1 MELEAE
7 REKIRQEIEELE
19 RSLGPVIPSDGIGEL
34 DSSLESGSEEEDDLE
49 EDESDTQLDMEVDQ
63 DGEKQDGEEEEVNL
77 PQTPETCLQMNLVYQ
92 EVIQEKIEEIN
103 SLLAQNKKQQEKLT
117 WELAGTKGI
126 KSSDGK
132 SLPANMFLGHFMK
145 PYFKDKTSG
154 FGPPANDDAREKARQ
169 GIKSFE
175 ELITVKWK
183 SREKLLLQQAVV
195 SDRLQH
201 LLQPKMLKVDYLNEK
216 REKSKD
222 EVEKQILGKQIQE
235 TEREISEINMLPE
248 ETLLGNRHD
257 EHDWDKIANINFEGT
272 RNANELRKYWQNYEH
287 PNINKKE
294 WSEEEIEKLKEIAV
308 QHGGLH
314 WEAIAQELGTQRTAF
329 QCLQKFQSHN
339 KDFKRSEWSPEED
352 QMLRQ
357 LVQEMRIG
365 NHIPY
370 RKMAYYMEGRDS
382 AQLIYRWTKRVDPNL
397 KRGAWTP
404 KEDALLLKAVAKY
417 GERDWYKI
425 RAEVPGR
432 NDLQCRDRYLHSLH
446 YDIKKGK
453 WSQEEEK
460 KLIELTEKYG
470 RGHWAKIASELPHR
484 SGSQCLSKWKILL
497 GYRRYR
503 RKKEGNRRHPRRRR
517 VHRWSSSPSES
528 SSEYSDLD
536 LDAEEEEDE
545 RPKAHQP
552 KGAGRWRVPSLDLW
566 VPARKEP
573 LEANP
578 GGLPAVTLLSKGFD
592 VNRKRRMDSGPLL
605 GPEEDQRTD
614 DLVDLVPE
622 TPELAQMKGNENSG
636 KPREAWKVSLAYV
649 KSVLR
654 RNSYEQQRRNRE
666 IRRKKRFASS
676 SSAGPRGSQLTL
688 LAGVT
693 NGARRQRDGI
703 GKTTLNRRLMLAV
716 TPWAGN
722 MVQEWAL
729 RMKEAASRKSKAD
742 MIFRQLQ
749 TSQLTST
756 PLFTFLIQLLHIDVD
771 GCMKV
776 IQRRKSRQPEL
787 LKAIALP
794 GGNSKQPSSSQDA
807 KAQLGQPAAS
817 GQPNKKL
824 IPLKAKEGPVPAN
837 TWKARS
843 PPGLAPKPKT
853 VSELLREKRLREQ
866 SARKGSQKRIFLAP
880 QLLLSASVV
889 VPQTRG
895 PMAPLANCPNAP
907 AASQVSPRPPPAS
920 ASVPGRDSASPT
932 DLAGASRERSLP
944 CNGDKDEAAGGEG
957 RDSNQESFSPQGD
970 PAGPPAKV
978 NPILAEA
985 LCPSPASGAFPPLL
999 PTLVAAHAQPTAV
1012 AQPALPISWV
1022 LTPQGL
1028 LPVTLLTLPS
1038 QGKPLA
1044 SGPPTN
1050 PSQPAETSV
1059 QIPTPTMGDP
1069 VVEGSPMPA
1078 GHPGCPQSDA
1088 GPRLADVPPPPP
1100 PPPPLL
1106 GNSTEVGC
1114 PPSPAGAGA
1123 PALPCTVFGGTAASA
1138 PNSEASPPPHPNQGP
1153 ATQEV
1158 PSNPALEAC
1167 PTPRPP
1173 QEGTAS
1179 PLSRL
1184 LSLEAEPAVKA
1195 WAKENREGRAPVLGR
1210 GLPYLPPFLCSLKTL
1225 SALLLNKRSLEQS
1238 AASLLDPEGQREE
1251 PSQPDLEALRQ
1262 AVRQKLQDN
1271 PAYQLLRERFLAAFS
1286 FPAAL
1291 AALPPPRVVTTLSG
1305 GRWWEGSQGEDSS
1318 SALEEEEEEEG
1329 EEEEEE
1335 EGQEGEEEEAEREPQ
1350 GATRDGPAETM
1361 EASEELEEPG
1371 TYVDSGHSSPGRIR
1385 RSRRLQKRGI
1395 HQ

>member
-1 MELEAE
+1 
-7 REKIRQEIEELE
+7 
-19 RSLGPVIPSDGIGEL
+19 
-34 DSSLESGSEEEDDLE
+34 
-49 EDESDTQLDMEVDQ
+49 MEVDPG
-63 DGEKQDGEEEEVNL
+63 GEKGDSEEEEVNL

-126 KSSDGK
+126 KSSNGK

-154 FGPPANDDAREKARQ
+154 FGPPANDDAREKAQQ

-175 ELITVKWK
+175 ELITVKCK
-183 SREKLLLQQAVV
+183 GLRTAQMLSNCRCV
-195 SDRLQH
+195 S
-201 LLQPKMLKVDYLNEK
+201 
-216 REKSKD
+216 S
-222 EVEKQILGKQIQE
+222 GSS
-235 TEREISEINMLPE
+235 TLPE

-257 EHDWDKIANINFEGT
+257 KHDWDKIANINFEGT
-272 RNANELRKYWQNYEH
+272 RNASELRKYWQNYEH

-308 QHGGLH
+308 RHGGLH

-329 QCLQKFQSHN
+329 QCLQKFQSYN

-357 LVQEMRIG
+357 LVQEMRVG

-417 GERDWYKI
+417 GEREWYKI
-425 RAEVPGR
+425 RVEVPGR

-453 WSQEEEK
+453 WSQEEEE

-497 GYRRYR
+497 G
-503 RKKEGNRRHPRRRR
+503 KEEGSKRHPRRRR
-517 VHRWSSSPSES
+517 AHRWSSSPSES

-536 LDAEEEEDE
+536 LDAQEEEKDE

-566 VPARKEP
+566 VPARKDA

-578 GGLPAVTLLSKGFD
+578 GELPTVTLLSKGFD

-605 GPEEDQRTD
+605 GPEEDQRTE
-614 DLVDLVPE
+614 DLVDLAPE
-622 TPELAQMKGNENSG
+622 TPELAQMKGNEGCVRSPNDAAGGEGFGLFFSG
-636 KPREAWKVSLAYV
+636 V
-649 KSVLR
+649 
-654 RNSYEQQRRNRE
+654 
-666 IRRKKRFASS
+666 
-676 SSAGPRGSQLTL
+676 
-688 LAGVT
+688 
-693 NGARRQRDGI
+693 
-703 GKTTLNRRLMLAV
+703 
-716 TPWAGN
+716 
-722 MVQEWAL
+722 
-729 RMKEAASRKSKAD
+729 AAQDPK
-742 MIFRQLQ
+742 F
-749 TSQLTST
+749 
-756 PLFTFLIQLLHIDVD
+756 
-771 GCMKV
+771 
-776 IQRRKSRQPEL
+776 EL
-787 LKAIALP
+787 LLYFC
-794 GGNSKQPSSSQDA
+794 S
-807 KAQLGQPAAS
+807 AQSGHPAAS
-817 GQPNKKL
+817 SQPNKKL
-824 IPLKAKEGPVPAN
+824 IPLKAKEGPVPTN

-843 PPGLAPKPKT
+843 SPGPAPKLKT

-866 SARKGSQKRIFLAP
+866 TARKGTQKRIFLAP
-880 QLLLSASVV
+880 QLLLSTSVM

-895 PMAPLANCPNAP
+895 PIAPLANCSQVPM
-907 AASQVSPRPPPAS
+907 ASQASPRLPPAS
-920 ASVPGRDSASPT
+920 ASGPLGPD
-932 DLAGASRERSLP
+932 G
-944 CNGDKDEAAGGEG
+944 
-957 RDSNQESFSPQGD
+957 NQESFSPQEDPGGAGA
-970 PAGPPAKV
+970 PAGPPA
-978 NPILAEA
+978 NMNSILAGA
-985 LCPSPASGAFPPLL
+985 LCPSPASGALPPLP
-999 PTLVAAHAQPTAV
+999 PTLVAAHSQPSAV
-1012 AQPALPISWV
+1012 AQPTLPISWV

-1028 LPVTLLTLPS
+1028 LPVTLLSLPS
-1038 QGKPLA
+1038 QESHWLVA
-1044 SGPPTN
+1044 LH
-1050 PSQPAETSV
+1050 
-1059 QIPTPTMGDP
+1059 QIPSSLQRLQSR
-1069 VVEGSPMPA
+1069 SP
-1078 GHPGCPQSDA
+1078 PQLWGILWTGA
-1088 GPRLADVPPPPP
+1088 
-1100 PPPPLL
+1100 
-1106 GNSTEVGC
+1106 ST
-1114 PPSPAGAGA
+1114 
-1123 PALPCTVFGGTAASA
+1123 
-1138 PNSEASPPPHPNQGP
+1138 PNSEAHPNQGP
-1153 ATQEV
+1153 AVLDV
-1158 PSNPALEAC
+1158 PSDPALQAC
-1167 PTPRPP
+1167 PMPCPP

-1179 PLSRL
+1179 LLSRL

-1195 WAKENREGRAPVLGR
+1195 WAKESQEVRAPSLGR

-1225 SALLLNKRSLEQS
+1225 SALLLNKQSLEQS

-1291 AALPPPRVVTTLSG
+1291 AALPPPRVATTLSG
-1305 GRWWEGSQGEDSS
+1305 GRWGGSSQGEDSS
-1318 SALEEEEEEEG
+1318 SSLEEG

-1335 EGQEGEEEEAEREPQ
+1335 GEEGEEEEAEREPQ
-1350 GATRDGPAETM
+1350 G
-1361 EASEELEEPG
+1361 EPG
-1371 TYVDSGHSSPGRIR
+1371 TDVDSDHSSPGRIR
-1385 RSRRLQKRGI
+1385 RSRRLQKRGV
-1395 HQ
+1395 HL

>member
-19 RSLGPVIPSDGIGEL
+19 RSLGPVIPSNGIGVL

-49 EDESDTQLDMEVDQ
+49 EDESDTQLDMEVDPG
-63 DGEKQDGEEEEVNL
+63 GEKGDSEEDEEEVNL

-103 SLLAQNKKQQEKLT
+103 TLLAQNKKQQEKLT
-117 WELAGTKGI
+117 WELAGTKGM

-154 FGPPANDDAREKARQ
+154 FGPPANDDTREKARQ

-175 ELITVKWK
+175 ELVTIKWK

-201 LLQPKMLKVDYLNEK
+201 LLQPKLLKVDYLNEK

-222 EVEKQILGKQIQE
+222 EMEKQILAKQIQE
-235 TEREISEINMLPE
+235 TEREISEINVLPE
-248 ETLLGNRHD
+248 EALLGNRHD
-257 EHDWDKIANINFEGT
+257 EHDWDKISNINFEGT
-272 RNANELRKYWQNYEH
+272 RNAKELRKYWQNCEH

-294 WSEEEIEKLKEIAV
+294 WDEEEIEKLKEIAV

-314 WEAIAQELGTQRTAF
+314 WEAVAQELGTQRTAF
-329 QCLQKFQSHN
+329 QCLQKFQSYN

-357 LVQEMRIG
+357 LVQEMRVG

-404 KEDALLLKAVAKY
+404 KEDALLLKAVEKY

-453 WSQEEEK
+453 WSEEEEK

-503 RKKEGNRRHPRRRR
+503 RKKQGSKRHPRCRR

-536 LDAEEEEDE
+536 LDVDGAEEKDE
-545 RPKAHQP
+545 RPKAHRP

-566 VPARKEP
+566 VPARKD
-573 LEANP
+573 LSEASP
-578 GGLPAVTLLSKGFD
+578 GELPAVTLLSKGFD
-592 VNRKRRMDSGPLL
+592 VNRKRRLDSGALL
-605 GPEEDQRTD
+605 GPEEGQRAE
-614 DLVDLVPE
+614 DLVALIPE

-636 KPREAWKVSLAYV
+636 KARDAWRVSLAYV

-654 RNSYEQQRRNRE
+654 RNSYEQQRRKRE

-676 SSAGPRGSQLTL
+676 SSVGPRGSQLAPLATL
-688 LAGVT
+688 T
-693 NGARRQRDGI
+693 NGAGRQKDGI
-703 GKTTLNRRLMLAV
+703 RKTTLYRRLMVAV

-729 RMKEAASRKSKAD
+729 RMKEEASRKSKAD
-742 MIFRQLQ
+742 MIFRQMQ
-749 TSQLTST
+749 TAHLTST

-787 LKAIALP
+787 LKAIVAP
-794 GGNSKQPSSSQDA
+794 VGNSKQPSSSQDG
-807 KAQLGQPAAS
+807 KAQPGLPAAS
-817 GQPNKKL
+817 SQPSKKL
-824 IPLKAKEGPVPAN
+824 IPLKAKEGPVPTN

-843 PPGLAPKPKT
+843 PPGPAPKLKT

-866 SARKGSQKRIFLAP
+866 MASKAAQKKIFLAP
-880 QLLLSASVV
+880 QLLLSTSVM

-895 PMAPLANCPNAP
+895 PIAPLANGPHALT
-907 AASQVSPRPPPAS
+907 ASQVSPRPPPAL
-920 ASVPGRDSASPT
+920 ASGTLGPFPGRDSASLA
-932 DLAGASRERSLP
+932 DLAGGSQERTLP
-944 CNGDKDEAAGGEG
+944 CNGDKDEAAREEG
-957 RDSNQESFSPQGD
+957 RDGGQEGFSPQRNPEVAGT
-970 PAGPPAKV
+970 PAGPPANV
-978 NPILAEA
+978 NSILADA
-985 LCPSPASGAFPPLL
+985 LCPTPASGAL
-999 PTLVAAHAQPTAV
+999 PHLVAAQAQPSAV
-1012 AQPALPISWV
+1012 VQPTLPISWV
-1022 LTPQGL
+1022 VTPQGL
-1028 LPVTLLTLPS
+1028 LPITLVSVPS

-1044 SGPPTN
+1044 SGTPTN
-1050 PSQPAETSV
+1050 PSQLAETSV
-1059 QIPTPTMGDP
+1059 EIPAATMEVP
-1069 VVEGSPMPA
+1069 VMEGPPMQAALPS
-1078 GHPGCPQSDA
+1078 GCPQSDA
-1088 GPRLADVPPPPP
+1088 GTRLMDIPPPPL
-1100 PPPPLL
+1100 PLL
-1106 GNSTEVGC
+1106 GNSTVPRY
-1114 PPSPAGAGA
+1114 PPPAAGAGTSS
-1123 PALPCTVFGGTAASA
+1123 LPGGTAAST
-1138 PNSEASPPPHPNQGP
+1138 PYSEALPQGP
-1153 ATQEV
+1153 AALDV
-1158 PSNPALEAC
+1158 PSDTALQAC
-1167 PTPRPP
+1167 PMPCPP
-1173 QEGTAS
+1173 QEGAAS

-1195 WAKENREGRAPVLGR
+1195 WAKESQGVRAPSLGR

-1225 SALLLNKRSLEQS
+1225 SALLLNKPSLEQS
-1238 AASLLDPEGQREE
+1238 AASLLDPEGRREE
-1251 PSQPDLEALRQ
+1251 ASQADLEALRHT
-1262 AVRQKLQDN
+1262 VRQKLQDN

-1291 AALPPPRVVTTLSG
+1291 AALPPPRVATTLSG
-1305 GRWWEGSQGEDSS
+1305 GRWWESSQGEESS
-1318 SALEEEEEEEG
+1318 SSLEEEEEEE
-1329 EEEEEE
+1329 
-1335 EGQEGEEEEAEREPQ
+1335 EGEEEEAEREPQ
-1350 GATRDGPAETM
+1350 GATRDGPAETT
-1361 EASEELEEPG
+1361 EANEELEEPG
-1371 TYVDSGHSSPGRIR
+1371 TDVDSDHSSPVRTR
-1385 RSRRLQKRGI
+1385 RSRRLRKRGVPL
-1395 HQ
+1395 

>member
-34 DSSLESGSEEEDDLE
+34 DSSLESGSEEEDGLE

-63 DGEKQDGEEEEVNL
+63 GGEKDDGEEEEVNL

-154 FGPPANDDAREKARQ
+154 F
-169 GIKSFE
+169 
-175 ELITVKWK
+175 
-183 SREKLLLQQAVV
+183 V
-195 SDRLQH
+195 S
-201 LLQPKMLKVDYLNEK
+201 
-216 REKSKD
+216 
-222 EVEKQILGKQIQE
+222 
-235 TEREISEINMLPE
+235 
-248 ETLLGNRHD
+248 
-257 EHDWDKIANINFEGT
+257 
-272 RNANELRKYWQNYEH
+272 
-287 PNINKKE
+287 
-294 WSEEEIEKLKEIAV
+294 
-308 QHGGLH
+308 
-314 WEAIAQELGTQRTAF
+314 
-329 QCLQKFQSHN
+329 
-339 KDFKRSEWSPEED
+339 
-352 QMLRQ
+352 
-357 LVQEMRIG
+357 
-365 NHIPY
+365 
-370 RKMAYYMEGRDS
+370 
-382 AQLIYRWTKRVDPNL
+382 
-397 KRGAWTP
+397 
-404 KEDALLLKAVAKY
+404 
-417 GERDWYKI
+417 
-425 RAEVPGR
+425 
-432 NDLQCRDRYLHSLH
+432 
-446 YDIKKGK
+446 
-453 WSQEEEK
+453 
-460 KLIELTEKYG
+460 
-470 RGHWAKIASELPHR
+470 HWAKIASELPHR

-503 RKKEGNRRHPRRRR
+503 RKTEGNKRHPRRRR

-536 LDAEEEEDE
+536 LDAQEEEEEE

-552 KGAGRWRVPSLDLW
+552 KGSGRWRVPSLDLW

-578 GGLPAVTLLSKGFD
+578 GGLPAVTLLSKGLD

-636 KPREAWKVSLAYV
+636 EPREAWRVSLAYV

-676 SSAGPRGSQLTL
+676 SSVGPRGSQSAL
-688 LAGVT
+688 LASVT
-693 NGARRQRDGI
+693 NGARRQRDGM
-703 GKTTLNRRLMLAV
+703 GKTTLNRRLMVAV

-749 TSQLTST
+749 TGQLTST

-794 GGNSKQPSSSQDA
+794 GGDSKQPSSSQDA

-817 GQPNKKL
+817 GQPSKKL
-824 IPLKAKEGPVPAN
+824 IPLKAKEGPVPPN

-843 PPGLAPKPKT
+843 PPGVAPKPKT

-866 SARKGSQKRIFLAP
+866 SARKGAQKRVFLAP
-880 QLLLSASVV
+880 QLLLSTSVV

-895 PMAPLANCPNAP
+895 PIAPLANCPNAP
-907 AASQVSPRPPPAS
+907 AASQASPRLPPAS
-920 ASVPGRDSASPT
+920 PSVPGRDSASPT
-932 DLAGASRERSLP
+932 DLAGASRERTLP

-957 RDSNQESFSPQGD
+957 RDSNQD
-970 PAGPPAKV
+970 PAGPPANV
-978 NPILAEA
+978 NPVLAEA
-985 LCPSPASGAFPPLL
+985 LGPTPASGALPPLL
-999 PTLVAAHAQPTAV
+999 PTLVAAHSQPTAIAQPT
-1012 AQPALPISWV
+1012 LPISWV

-1059 QIPTPTMGDP
+1059 QIPTPAMGDP
-1069 VVEGSPMPA
+1069 VVEGSPMQA

-1123 PALPCTVFGGTAASA
+1123 PSLPCTAFGGTAASP
-1138 PNSEASPPPHPNQGP
+1138 PNSEALPPPHPNRGP

-1158 PSNPALEAC
+1158 PSDPALQAC
-1167 PTPRPP
+1167 PTPGPP
-1173 QEGTAS
+1173 QEGAAS

-1184 LSLEAEPAVKA
+1184 LSLEAETAVKA
-1195 WAKENREGRAPVLGR
+1195 WAKESREGGAPLLGR

-1225 SALLLNKRSLEQS
+1225 SALLLNKPSLEQS

-1291 AALPPPRVVTTLSG
+1291 AALPPPRVATTLSG
-1305 GRWWEGSQGEDSS
+1305 GRWWESSQGEDSS
-1318 SALEEEEEEEG
+1318 SSLEEEEEEG

-1335 EGQEGEEEEAEREPQ
+1335 EGQEGEEGEAEREPQ

-1371 TYVDSGHSSPGRIR
+1371 TYVDSDHSSPGRIR
-1385 RSRRLQKRGI
+1385 RSRRLQKRGRI
-1395 HQ
+1395 HL

>member
-1 MELEAE
+1 MTF
-7 REKIRQEIEELE
+7 K
-19 RSLGPVIPSDGIGEL
+19 VPSNSVNLLI
-34 DSSLESGSEEEDDLE
+34 SEESDVMARNWEKAEFLVDL
-49 EDESDTQLDMEVDQ
+49 DAFCDPSSQIQDFKCTANVDQ

-195 SDRLQH
+195 SDLT
-201 LLQPKMLKVDYLNEK
+201 LVY
-216 REKSKD
+216 
-222 EVEKQILGKQIQE
+222 
-235 TEREISEINMLPE
+235 MLPE

-497 GYRRYR
+497 GYR
-503 RKKEGNRRHPRRRR
+503 KEGNRRHPRRRR

-622 TPELAQMKGNENSG
+622 TPELAQMKGNEVN
-636 KPREAWKVSLAYV
+636 
-649 KSVLR
+649 
-654 RNSYEQQRRNRE
+654 
-666 IRRKKRFASS
+666 KKKH
-676 SSAGPRGSQLTL
+676 TH
-688 LAGVT
+688 
-693 NGARRQRDGI
+693 GI
-703 GKTTLNRRLMLAV
+703 GCKD
-716 TPWAGN
+716 P
-722 MVQEWAL
+722 
-729 RMKEAASRKSKAD
+729 K
-742 MIFRQLQ
+742 F
-749 TSQLTST
+749 
-756 PLFTFLIQLLHIDVD
+756 
-771 GCMKV
+771 
-776 IQRRKSRQPEL
+776 EL
-787 LKAIALP
+787 LLFFFCP
-794 GGNSKQPSSSQDA
+794 
-807 KAQLGQPAAS
+807 AQLGQPAAS

-1361 EASEELEEPG
+1361 EASEELEVILLVGILKREILVLFF
-1371 TYVDSGHSSPGRIR
+1371 YVDLWYLTTNTQFKSHGGPVVRVQYCRLLLLTACSCLQFGR
-1385 RSRRLQKRGI
+1385 SNLHWAQG
-1395 HQ
+1395 

>member
-1 MELEAE
+1 MELEVE

-34 DSSLESGSEEEDDLE
+34 DSSLESASEEEDDLE
-49 EDESDTQLDMEVDQ
+49 EDESDTQLDMEVDPG
-63 DGEKQDGEEEEVNL
+63 GEKGDSEEEEVNL

-126 KSSDGK
+126 KSSNGK

-154 FGPPANDDAREKARQ
+154 FGPPANDDAREKAQQ

-183 SREKLLLQQAVV
+183 SREKLLLQQAIV

-201 LLQPKMLKVDYLNEK
+201 LLQPKLLKVDYLNEK

-222 EVEKQILGKQIQE
+222 EMEKQILAKQIQE
-235 TEREISEINMLPE
+235 TEHEISEINTLPE

-257 EHDWDKIANINFEGT
+257 KHDWDKIANINFEGT
-272 RNANELRKYWQNYEH
+272 RNASELRKYWQNYEH

-308 QHGGLH
+308 RHGGLH

-329 QCLQKFQSHN
+329 QCLQKFQSYN

-357 LVQEMRIG
+357 LVQEMRVG

-417 GERDWYKI
+417 GEREWYKI
-425 RAEVPGR
+425 RVEVPGR

-453 WSQEEEK
+453 WSQEEEE

-497 GYRRYR
+497 GYRRCR
-503 RKKEGNRRHPRRRR
+503 RKEEGSKRHPRRRR
-517 VHRWSSSPSES
+517 AHRWSSSPSES

-536 LDAEEEEDE
+536 LDAQEEEKDE

-566 VPARKEP
+566 VPARKDA

-578 GGLPAVTLLSKGFD
+578 GELPTVTLLSKGFD

-605 GPEEDQRTD
+605 GPEEDQRTE
-614 DLVDLVPE
+614 DLVDLAPE

-636 KPREAWKVSLAYV
+636 KPREAWRVSLAYV
-649 KSVLR
+649 KRVLR

-666 IRRKKRFASS
+666 IRRKKHFASS
-676 SSAGPRGSQLTL
+676 SSVGPRGFQLPPP
-688 LAGVT
+688 AAVT
-693 NGARRQRDGI
+693 NGAGWQKDRM
-703 GKTTLNRRLMLAV
+703 GKTTLYRRLMVAV

-742 MIFRQLQ
+742 LIFRQLQ
-749 TSQLTST
+749 AGQLTST

-776 IQRRKSRQPEL
+776 IQKRKSQQPEL
-787 LKAIALP
+787 LKAIAAP
-794 GGNSKQPSSSQDA
+794 VGNSKQPSSSLDA
-807 KAQLGQPAAS
+807 KAQSGHPAAS
-817 GQPNKKL
+817 SQPNKKL
-824 IPLKAKEGPVPAN
+824 IPLKAKEGPVPTN

-843 PPGLAPKPKT
+843 SPGPAPKLKT

-866 SARKGSQKRIFLAP
+866 TARKGTQKRIFLAP
-880 QLLLSASVV
+880 QLLLSTSVM

-895 PMAPLANCPNAP
+895 PIAPLANCSQVPM
-907 AASQVSPRPPPAS
+907 ASQASPRLPPAS
-920 ASVPGRDSASPT
+920 ASGPLGPLPGRDLASPT
-932 DLAGASRERSLP
+932 NLVGGSQERTLP
-944 CNGDKDEAAGGEG
+944 CNGDKDEAAREEG
-957 RDSNQESFSPQGD
+957 RDGNQESFSPQEDPGGAGA
-970 PAGPPAKV
+970 PAGPPA
-978 NPILAEA
+978 NMNSILAGA
-985 LCPSPASGAFPPLL
+985 LCPSPASGALPPLP
-999 PTLVAAHAQPTAV
+999 PTLVAAHSQPSAV
-1012 AQPALPISWV
+1012 AQPTLPISWV

-1028 LPVTLLTLPS
+1028 LPVTLLSLPS
-1038 QGKPLA
+1038 QESHWLVA
-1044 SGPPTN
+1044 LH
-1050 PSQPAETSV
+1050 
-1059 QIPTPTMGDP
+1059 QIP
-1069 VVEGSPMPA
+1069 SSLQRL
-1078 GHPGCPQSDA
+1078 QS
-1088 GPRLADVPPPPP
+1088 R
-1100 PPPPLL
+1100 
-1106 GNSTEVGC
+1106 
-1114 PPSPAGAGA
+1114 
-1123 PALPCTVFGGTAASA
+1123 
-1138 PNSEASPPPHPNQGP
+1138 SPPQLWGI
-1153 ATQEV
+1153 
-1158 PSNPALEAC
+1158 
-1167 PTPRPP
+1167 
-1173 QEGTAS
+1173 
-1179 PLSRL
+1179 
-1184 LSLEAEPAVKA
+1184 
-1195 WAKENREGRAPVLGR
+1195 
-1210 GLPYLPPFLCSLKTL
+1210 LC
-1225 SALLLNKRSLEQS
+1225 
-1238 AASLLDPEGQREE
+1238 
-1251 PSQPDLEALRQ
+1251 
-1262 AVRQKLQDN
+1262 
-1271 PAYQLLRERFLAAFS
+1271 
-1286 FPAAL
+1286 
-1291 AALPPPRVVTTLSG
+1291 
-1305 GRWWEGSQGEDSS
+1305 
-1318 SALEEEEEEEG
+1318 
-1329 EEEEEE
+1329 
-1335 EGQEGEEEEAEREPQ
+1335 
-1350 GATRDGPAETM
+1350 
-1361 EASEELEEPG
+1361 
-1371 TYVDSGHSSPGRIR
+1371 
-1385 RSRRLQKRGI
+1385 
-1395 HQ
+1395 